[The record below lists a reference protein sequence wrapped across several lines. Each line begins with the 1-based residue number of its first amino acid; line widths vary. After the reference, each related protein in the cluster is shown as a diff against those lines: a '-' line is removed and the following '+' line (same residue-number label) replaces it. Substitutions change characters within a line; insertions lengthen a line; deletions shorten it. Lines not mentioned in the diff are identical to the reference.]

1 VAAIDEANEI
11 LRAKGYSEAHL
22 SAFAAPLPGRVLL
35 KGTKILSPFSD
46 SPQVVLRVARE
57 LVPTAEELGRR
68 MLTPHELRA
77 GLERDSG

>member
-1 VAAIDEANEI
+1 MIDEANEI
-11 LRAKGYSEAHL
+11 LRAKGYAAAHL

-46 SPQVVLRVARE
+46 SPETVLRVARD

-68 MLTPHELRA
+68 TLTPHELRA
-77 GLERDSG
+77 GLEGD